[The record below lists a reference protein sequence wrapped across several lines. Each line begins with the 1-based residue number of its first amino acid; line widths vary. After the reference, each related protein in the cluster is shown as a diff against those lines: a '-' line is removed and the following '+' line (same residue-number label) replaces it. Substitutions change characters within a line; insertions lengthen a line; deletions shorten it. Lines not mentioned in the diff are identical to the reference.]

1 MTWATARKNVGKVI
15 GVSPVRV
22 RGRWT
27 GGGAAADCT
36 RTSGRGI
43 TSVKYNSATGRYIIT
58 FDSVGEVFLG
68 ALFSVQGAA
77 GAATSFIARPTVY
90 SASGKTLTID
100 VSDLATPTNHDL
112 ALTEILTIDAEWDD
126 SDAA

>member
-1 MTWATARKNVGKVI
+1 MTIHTSRKSPGKVL
-15 GVSPVRV
+15 GTNPVRL

-43 TSVKYNSATGRYIIT
+43 STVTYNSATGQYKIT
-58 FDSVGEVFLG
+58 FANVGEVFLG

-90 SASGKTLTID
+90 SASAKTLTFD
-100 VSDLATPTNHDL
+100 VTDVATPTNHDL
-112 ALTEILTIDAEWDD
+112 ALTEVITIDAEWDD
-126 SDAA
+126 SDAP